1 MYFGICVLVNV
12 LVVALVKESSSNM
25 IENIWYFTSFPTRI
39 IKPSSYRA
47 FSCSTLAIEKLVQG
61 VKPVQN

>member
-1 MYFGICVLVNV
+1 MCCGICVFVNV
-12 LVVALVKESSSNM
+12 LLVALVKESSSNM
-25 IENIWYFTSFPTRI
+25 IENIWYFMSFPTRI